1 MVYVFQLKIAHD
13 YLIFQGDLSVL
24 RPTFMCGVPVM
35 LDRIYKGVLA
45 KIKAKGTFSYK
56 LFEYA
61 VDYRTLWLER
71 GYDTPLFD
79 KFLFRAVRDVTG
91 GRLAKIIVGG
101 APLSGTT
108 HQFVRSVRNRP
119 GGTKGDLAPSITKTT
134 VFSTNAGLR
143 LAAVRSLRCSGTS
156 CTSSASNLIVS

>member
-1 MVYVFQLKIAHD
+1 
-13 YLIFQGDLSVL
+13 
-24 RPTFMCGVPVM
+24 M

-56 LFEYA
+56 MFEYA

-108 HQFVRSVRNRP
+108 HQFVRSVRHCPDQGNQGGPRP
-119 GGTKGDLAPSITKTT
+119 LHNENNC
-134 VFSTNAGLR
+134 VFNNAELR
-143 LAAVRSLRCSGTS
+143 LTAVVLCGALEPPAPLVRQTCSVLSVLSVLSGS
-156 CTSSASNLIVS
+156 ESNR

>member
-1 MVYVFQLKIAHD
+1 MVYVYQLKVAHD
-13 YLIFQGDLSVL
+13 YLTFQGDLSVL

-108 HQFVRSVRNRP
+108 HQFVRSVRHCPDQGNQ
-119 GGTKGDLAPSITKTT
+119 GGTRPLHNENNC
-134 VFSTNAGLR
+134 VFNNAELR
-143 LAAVRSLRCSGTS
+143 LTAVVLCGALEPPAPLVRQT
-156 CTSSASNLIVS
+156 

>member
-1 MVYVFQLKIAHD
+1 MVYVLQQKIAHH
-13 YLIFQGDLSVL
+13 YLTFQGDLSVL

-79 KFLFRAVRDVTG
+79 KFLFIM
-91 GRLAKIIVGG
+91 IIW
-101 APLSGTT
+101 
-108 HQFVRSVRNRP
+108 RP
-119 GGTKGDLAPSITKTT
+119 NFYSQL
-134 VFSTNAGLR
+134 L
-143 LAAVRSLRCSGTS
+143 
-156 CTSSASNLIVS
+156 VSHYGWF

>member
-1 MVYVFQLKIAHD
+1 MVYLLQLKIAQD

-119 GGTKGDLAPSITKTT
+119 GQGGPR
-134 VFSTNAGLR
+134 V
-143 LAAVRSLRCSGTS
+143 TS
-156 CTSSASNLIVS
+156 PPP